1 MRRNNEGYV
10 RWLMESHPNEMP
22 SEWLAKT
29 SITSKSNAT
38 QKPTETSTN
47 SNTEV
52 LLNYDNVYGALNRI
66 RKRSTSCAFSTKKEN
81 YISEYLY
88 QTVPMPK
95 LKKKQIRIS
104 GTRVLTKNE
113 CMRHLIKRKGS
124 RETDKRMKTQ
134 RKKDAK
140 KDTESDKSVGAASL
154 GE

>member
-1 MRRNNEGYV
+1 
-10 RWLMESHPNEMP
+10 
-22 SEWLAKT
+22 
-29 SITSKSNAT
+29 
-38 QKPTETSTN
+38 
-47 SNTEV
+47 
-52 LLNYDNVYGALNRI
+52 
-66 RKRSTSCAFSTKKEN
+66 
-81 YISEYLY
+81 
-88 QTVPMPK
+88 MPK